1 MSSSSE
7 SASAGAS
14 AGASA
19 WASAPYT
26 TNGFKCRALSSR
38 ETNNTTQDELRR
50 QILQA
55 QEKHDQLVAE
65 NAELRR
71 QNQELL
77 AKFEADVKRL
87 EEKMNKSV

>member
-1 MSSSSE
+1 MSSD
-7 SASAGAS
+7 
-14 AGASA
+14 A

-26 TNGFKCRALSSR
+26 TNGFRTTSR
-38 ETNNTTQDELRR
+38 EKSEDDLKQRLR
-50 QILQA
+50 QA

-77 AKFEADVKRL
+77 TKFEANLKRL
-87 EEKMNKSV
+87 EEKMRKDK